1 VHQLRLPKVS
11 LLRKTIRKSQLRS
24 NPKGLDDSDFEVNDE
39 VTFGRNRQSKQFG
52 ELVEDDEL
60 SDHVKFR
67 LWLAR
72 QLALAKYKKA
82 HG

>member
-1 VHQLRLPKVS
+1 MS
-11 LLRKTIRKSQLRS
+11 LLRKTTRKSLLRS
-24 NPKGLDDSDFEVNDE
+24 NPRDLEDSDFEVDDE

-52 ELVEDDEL
+52 ELVEDDKL

-72 QLALAKYKKA
+72 QLALAKYREA